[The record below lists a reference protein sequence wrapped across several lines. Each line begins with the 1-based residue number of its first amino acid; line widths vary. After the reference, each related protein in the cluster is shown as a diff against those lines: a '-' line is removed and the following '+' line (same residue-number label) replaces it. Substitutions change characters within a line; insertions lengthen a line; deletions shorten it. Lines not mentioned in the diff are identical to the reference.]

1 MQICEE
7 VGTCVEGRNDFFY
20 LILVAKCKWSLHK
33 DKKVKIEVW
42 NDDSAMNNDTFNN
55 ITGDIDDD
63 IDFSIV
69 NLNSITVIRV
79 SLGVVTA
86 FWLHS
91 FIAHLIVIEIY
102 YNRPVDSHIQHLS

>member
-1 MQICEE
+1 
-7 VGTCVEGRNDFFY
+7 
-20 LILVAKCKWSLHK
+20 
-33 DKKVKIEVW
+33 
-42 NDDSAMNNDTFNN
+42 MNNDTFNN

-86 FWLHS
+86 F
-91 FIAHLIVIEIY
+91 
-102 YNRPVDSHIQHLS
+102 